1 MKTLLKFGLLLCVAM
16 AAAAVLLGLPLWRL
30 GIDPGTALHK
40 LSASPGLYLLLAILL
55 LDCFCFTND
64 LLAYLSL
71 QRPNRFGMEFSEI
84 AFRNEYDDT
93 PIPLRQKLTLVY
105 PLTTAIVLLGLVV
118 ALAR

>member
-1 MKTLLKFGLLLCVAM
+1 MKTLLKFGLLLCFAV

-30 GIDPGTALHK
+30 GIDPGTALHR
-40 LSASPGLYLLLAILL
+40 LSANPGLYLFLAILL

-64 LLAYLSL
+64 LLAFLSR
-71 QRPNRFGMEFSEI
+71 QRPDRFGVEFSEI

-93 PIPLRQKLTLVY
+93 PIPLRQKLTLLY
-105 PLTTAIVLLGLVV
+105 PLTTAIVLVGLVV